1 MSLEHPFPDLD
12 QYPEDFQQAM
22 TVYDQMTDQEVEAL
36 VLKKISTIYAPKLA
50 ACLSIMSQPMKKSMP
65 YGTHNTLSAHAIKSS
80 AIACVVLGWRWL
92 HRKNYNF

>member
-36 VLKKISTIYAPKLA
+36 VLKNLNNLRAQVGGVPFDHVPTTEEVDAWWDAQHPKRTRY
-50 ACLSIMSQPMKKSMP
+50 QEFR
-65 YGTHNTLSAHAIKSS
+65 Y
-80 AIACVVLGWRWL
+80 RL
-92 HRKNYNF
+92 HRAWLALVAPEEL

>member
-36 VLKKISTIYAPKLA
+36 VLKNLNNLRAQVGGVPFDYVPTNEEIDALWDAQHPKRTRYQEFRYRLRRAWLALVAPEEL
-50 ACLSIMSQPMKKSMP
+50 
-65 YGTHNTLSAHAIKSS
+65 
-80 AIACVVLGWRWL
+80 
-92 HRKNYNF
+92 

>member
-36 VLKKISTIYAPKLA
+36 VLKNLNNLRAQVGGVPFDHVPTNEEIDALWDAQHPKRTRY
-50 ACLSIMSQPMKKSMP
+50 QEFR
-65 YGTHNTLSAHAIKSS
+65 Y
-80 AIACVVLGWRWL
+80 RL
-92 HRKNYNF
+92 HRAWLALVAPEEL